1 MAKWKE
7 PTTEIAVTSVDP
19 RARMKEIR
27 AMVANHMKGK
37 AVSDDL
43 GHLSHLGDLPD
54 NMADARRVIIAVQD
68 LHEIERE
75 KHRKATAHIC
85 ELVQILNSMSQN
97 ESDAMV
103 MMSARDRE
111 IYEMNRLNDMNQ
123 QEIAAL
129 RREVDHM
136 RQQRDAVLTT
146 MKLQNNMAMARP
158 EPMVVPREAFG
169 ESNRA
174 TPATPGQLMRAI
186 SEGRAR

>member
-1 MAKWKE
+1 MKTAHQL
-7 PTTEIAVTSVDP
+7 TTLPPQVDP
-19 RARMKEIR
+19 RQRMKEVR
-27 AMVANHMKGK
+27 QTVASFLNGNNP
-37 AVSDDL
+37 DNL
-43 GHLSHLGDLPD
+43 NHLGELPT
-54 NMADARRVIIAVQD
+54 NMDDARRVIVALHD
-68 LHEIERE
+68 LVE
-75 KHRKATAHIC
+75 KGRTKNRKATSHIC

-97 ESDAMV
+97 ESDAMD

-146 MKLQNNMAMARP
+146 MKLQNNMAMAHP
-158 EPMVVPREAFG
+158 EPMVIPRETFG

-174 TPATPGQLMRAI
+174 TPATIGQLLRTI